1 MRIILILTFLITN
14 SIFVFGQTNWKTV
27 NDNNFTI
34 EYPDNWELNK
44 SGQMGTKFILFSKL
58 SNSSDKFR
66 ENVNLIIQDLTGSNI
81 QLDKYV
87 EISENQIKTLVTNGK
102 IIESK
107 RISDKRY
114 EYHKMIYTG
123 KQGVFDLKFI
133 QYYWVLN
140 NKAFVLTFTAEIDE
154 FDDYVQVANGI
165 MDTFKILS
173 K

>member
-1 MRIILILTFLITN
+1 MKRILILLILTIN
-14 SIFVFGQTNWKTV
+14 SVFVFGQTEWKTISES
-27 NDNNFTI
+27 NFKI

-58 SNSSDKFR
+58 SNSTDKFR
-66 ENVNLIIQDLTGSNI
+66 KNVNLIIQDLTGSNI

-107 RISDKRY
+107 RISDEGS
-114 EYHKMIYTG
+114 EYHKMIYIG

-140 NKAFVLTFTAEIDE
+140 NKAFVLTFTAEINE
-154 FDDYVQVANGI
+154 FDKFVQIGEKI
-165 MDTFKILS
+165 MGSFKIL

>member
-1 MRIILILTFLITN
+1 MRRILIFLALTIN
-14 SIFVFGQTNWKTV
+14 SVFVFGQTEWKTISE
-27 NDNNFTI
+27 NNFKI

-58 SNSSDKFR
+58 SNSTDKFR

-81 QLDKYV
+81 TLDKYV
-87 EISENQIKTLVTNGK
+87 EISENQIKTLVVNGR

-107 RISDKRY
+107 RISDKEF

-133 QYYWVLN
+133 QYYWVID
-140 NKAFVLTFTAEIDE
+140 NKAFVLTFTAEINE
-154 FDDYVQVANGI
+154 FDNFVQIGEKI
-165 MDTFKILS
+165 MNSFKII

>member
-1 MRIILILTFLITN
+1 MRKILIFTFLIINT
-14 SIFVFGQTNWKTV
+14 IFVFGQTDWKTV
-27 NDNNFTI
+27 NDSNYTI

-81 QLDKYV
+81 ELDKYV
-87 EISENQIKTLVTNGK
+87 EISENQIKTLLTNGK

-107 RISDKRY
+107 RISDKEF

-154 FDDYVQVANGI
+154 FGNYAKIGKKI
-165 MDTFKILS
+165 MDSFKIL